1 MLNYKNYI
9 IDKNR
14 GLSIVCHRSLW
25 GKLPENSFAGI
36 KNAIESNFSIVEIDV
51 RKSIDG
57 IFFLM
62 HDEDLKRTTN
72 ITGKISNTP
81 SDVLQKAFLKS
92 GNGESNLLTN
102 EKIPTLIEV
111 LNTFKGN
118 IFFDID
124 VKNQIDRK
132 SLISFIHDNN
142 FYEFVDVKKPI
153 ENILDT
159 EKYIKEENDSKIIK
173 MIVLNLRDQ
182 SLAEVSHILAS
193 TNPAI
198 VEITFDNIAIFEE
211 VSTIAKK
218 MGAAIWVNTLDDVPN
233 GGFTDSLALKS
244 PDDCWGFLISKGV
257 SLIQTDYPKILKR
270 WYESKF

>member
-25 GKLPENSFAGI
+25 GKHPENSFAGI
-36 KNAIESNFSIVEIDV
+36 KNAIDSNFSIVEIDV

-81 SDVLQKAFLKS
+81 SDILQKAFLKS

-118 IFFDID
+118 VFFDID

-132 SLISFIHDNN
+132 SLISLIHDNN

-159 EKYIKEENDSKIIK
+159 EKYIKEEHNSKIIK

-233 GGFTDSLALKS
+233 GGFTDTLALKS
-244 PDDCWGFLISKGV
+244 PDDCWGVLISKGV
-257 SLIQTDYPKILKR
+257 SLIQTDYPKILKK
-270 WYESKF
+270 WYDSKF

>member
-25 GKLPENSFAGI
+25 GKHPENSFAGI
-36 KNAIESNFSIVEIDV
+36 KNAIDSNFSIVEIDV
-51 RKSIDG
+51 RKSMDG
-57 IFFLM
+57 IFYLM

-81 SDVLQKAFLKS
+81 SDILQKAFLKS

-111 LNTFKGN
+111 LNAFKGTV
-118 IFFDID
+118 FFDID

-132 SLISFIHDNN
+132 SLISLIHDNN

-159 EKYIKEENDSKIIK
+159 EKYIKEEHNSKIIK

-198 VEITFDNIAIFEE
+198 VEITFDNIAIFDE

-233 GGFTDSLALKS
+233 GGFTDTFALKS
-244 PDDCWGFLISKGV
+244 PDDCWGVLISKGV
-257 SLIQTDYPKILKR
+257 SLIQTDYPKILKK
-270 WYESKF
+270 WYVSKF

>member
-25 GKLPENSFAGI
+25 GKHPENSFAGI
-36 KNAIESNFSIVEIDV
+36 KNAIDSNFSIVEIDV
-51 RKSIDG
+51 RKSMDG
-57 IFFLM
+57 IFYLM

-81 SDVLQKAFLKS
+81 SDILQKAFLKS

-132 SLISFIHDNN
+132 SLISLIHDNN

-159 EKYIKEENDSKIIK
+159 EKYIKEEHNSKIIK

-198 VEITFDNIAIFEE
+198 VEITFDNIAIFDE

-233 GGFTDSLALKS
+233 GGFTDTFALKS
-244 PDDCWGFLISKGV
+244 PDDCWGVLISKGV
-257 SLIQTDYPKILKR
+257 SLIQTDYPKILKK
-270 WYESKF
+270 WYVSKF

>member
-25 GKLPENSFAGI
+25 GKHPENSFAGI
-36 KNAIESNFSIVEIDV
+36 KNAIDSNFSIVEIDV
-51 RKSIDG
+51 RKSMDG
-57 IFFLM
+57 IFYLM

-81 SDVLQKAFLKS
+81 SDILQKAFLKS

-132 SLISFIHDNN
+132 SLISLIHDNN

-153 ENILDT
+153 ENMLDT
-159 EKYIKEENDSKIIK
+159 EKYIKEEHNSKIIK

-198 VEITFDNIAIFEE
+198 VEITFDNIAIFDE

-233 GGFTDSLALKS
+233 GGFTDTFALKS
-244 PDDCWGFLISKGV
+244 PDDCWGVLISKGV
-257 SLIQTDYPKILKR
+257 SLIQTDYPKILKK
-270 WYESKF
+270 WYVSKF